1 MDSNIDD
8 EIECVIIDAL
18 DVWFVVGSGWW
29 WIVVG
34 FKCCMYGPR
43 AGRDDV
49 RIERWEMDFSCAKI
63 IGGK

>member
-43 AGRDDV
+43 AGRDD
-49 RIERWEMDFSCAKI
+49 M
-63 IGGK
+63 